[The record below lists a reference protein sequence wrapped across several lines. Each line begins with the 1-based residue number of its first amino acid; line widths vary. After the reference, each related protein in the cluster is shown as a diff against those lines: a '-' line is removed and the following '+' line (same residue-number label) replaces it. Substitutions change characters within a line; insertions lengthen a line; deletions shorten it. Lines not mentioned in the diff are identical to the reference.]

1 MIGKN
6 KNNKLGNFKYFDPKL
21 GLAGA
26 LLLGSIVFFINYDYG
41 IGNGLIAA
49 SKQFFYTFFIG
60 GFITRLCENIA
71 SSIKK
76 ESIAI
81 ITAVLIPS
89 LIAVILTYIVHS
101 IKGTPEPLN
110 STIPTMFLAPP
121 GFLWWALKKRK
132 QLKLVQKSNYTKC
145 TS

>member
-1 MIGKN
+1 MTGN
-6 KNNKLGNFKYFDPKL
+6 KNKLGNFKYFDPKL

-26 LLLGSIVFFINYDYG
+26 LLLGSIVFFINYDHG

-60 GFITRLCENIA
+60 GFITRLCENLA
-71 SSIKK
+71 SSVEKK
-76 ESIAI
+76 LIAI

-89 LIAVILTYIVHS
+89 LIAVFLTYILHS

-110 STIPTMFLAPP
+110 STIPTMILAPP
-121 GFLWWALKKRK
+121 GFMWWTIKKRK
-132 QLKLVQKSNYTKC
+132 QLKLAQKSN
-145 TS
+145 

>member
-1 MIGKN
+1 MLGKN
-6 KNNKLGNFKYFDPKL
+6 NKNKLGNFKYFDPKL

-26 LLLGSIVFFINYDYG
+26 LLLGSIVFFINYDHG

-60 GFITRLCENIA
+60 GLITRLCENIA

-76 ESIAI
+76 DLIAI

-89 LIAVILTYIVHS
+89 LIAVFLTYILHS

-110 STIPTMFLAPP
+110 STIPTMILAPP
-121 GFLWWALKKRK
+121 GFMWWAVKKRK
-132 QLKLVQKSNYTKC
+132 QLKLAQKSN
-145 TS
+145 

>member
-1 MIGKN
+1 VLEKN
-6 KNNKLGNFKYFDPKL
+6 NKNKLGNFKYFDPKL

-26 LLLGSIVFFINYDYG
+26 LLLGSIVFFINYDHG

-60 GFITRLCENIA
+60 GFITRLCENLA
-71 SSIKK
+71 SSVEK
-76 ESIAI
+76 ELIAI

-89 LIAVILTYIVHS
+89 LIAVFLTYILHS

-110 STIPTMFLAPP
+110 STIPTMILAPP
-121 GFLWWALKKRK
+121 GFMWWAIKKRK
-132 QLKLVQKSNYTKC
+132 QLKLAQKSN
-145 TS
+145 

>member
-1 MIGKN
+1 VLGKN
-6 KNNKLGNFKYFDPKL
+6 NKNKLGNFKYFDPKL

-26 LLLGSIVFFINYDYG
+26 LLLGSIVFFINYDHG

-49 SKQFFYTFFIG
+49 SKQFFYTFLIG

-76 ESIAI
+76 DLIAI

-89 LIAVILTYIVHS
+89 LIAVFLTYILHS

-110 STIPTMFLAPP
+110 STIPTMILAPP
-121 GFLWWALKKRK
+121 GFMWWAVKKRK
-132 QLKLVQKSNYTKC
+132 QLRLAQKSN
-145 TS
+145 

>member
-1 MIGKN
+1 MLGKN
-6 KNNKLGNFKYFDPKL
+6 NKNKLGNFKYFDPKL

-26 LLLGSIVFFINYDYG
+26 LLLGSIVFFINYDHG

-49 SKQFFYTFFIG
+49 SKQFFYTFLIG

-76 ESIAI
+76 DLIAI

-89 LIAVILTYIVHS
+89 LIAVFLTYILHS

-110 STIPTMFLAPP
+110 STIPTMILAPP
-121 GFLWWALKKRK
+121 GFMWWAVKKRK
-132 QLKLVQKSNYTKC
+132 QLRLAQKSN
-145 TS
+145 

>member
-1 MIGKN
+1 MLGKN
-6 KNNKLGNFKYFDPKL
+6 NKNKLGNFKYFDLKL

-26 LLLGSIVFFINYDYG
+26 LLLGSIVFFINYDHG

-76 ESIAI
+76 DLIAI

-89 LIAVILTYIVHS
+89 LIAVFLTYILHS

-110 STIPTMFLAPP
+110 STIPTMILAPP
-121 GFLWWALKKRK
+121 GFMWWAVKKRK
-132 QLKLVQKSNYTKC
+132 QLKLAQKSN
-145 TS
+145 

>member
-1 MIGKN
+1 MLGKN
-6 KNNKLGNFKYFDPKL
+6 NKNKLGNFKYFDLKL

-26 LLLGSIVFFINYDYG
+26 LLLGSIVFFINYDHG
-41 IGNGLIAA
+41 IDNGLIAA
-49 SKQFFYTFFIG
+49 CKQFFYTFLIG

-76 ESIAI
+76 DLIAI

-89 LIAVILTYIVHS
+89 LIAVFLTYILHS

-110 STIPTMFLAPP
+110 STIPTMILAPP
-121 GFLWWALKKRK
+121 GFMWWAVKKRK
-132 QLKLVQKSNYTKC
+132 QLKLAQKSN
-145 TS
+145 

>member
-1 MIGKN
+1 VLGKN
-6 KNNKLGNFKYFDPKL
+6 NKNKLGNFKYFDPKL

-26 LLLGSIVFFINYDYG
+26 LLLGSIVFFINYDHG

-49 SKQFFYTFFIG
+49 SKQFLYTFFIG

-89 LIAVILTYIVHS
+89 LIAVFLTYIVHS

-121 GFLWWALKKRK
+121 GFLWWAVKKRK
-132 QLKLVQKSNYTKC
+132 QLKLVQKSN
-145 TS
+145 